1 MLQRIYLN
9 HAFAS
14 RQHNPLAIGLLL
26 TGMVA
31 AVALFLFLQQ
41 LDRRQSLLEEDM
53 LRLRQPQASQTMHLD
68 GKENA
73 GKREEIAA
81 VQTVLAELALP
92 WQPLFTALEKRNL
105 PEVKLLAVEPHP
117 TRHKLRMTAE
127 AQDVGYMLDY
137 VDSLHG
143 APILGDVFLLSHEY
157 KTDGGPMPIRFVVEA
172 AWLF

>member
-26 TGMVA
+26 TDMVA
-31 AVALFLFLQQ
+31 AVALFLFLQ
-41 LDRRQSLLEEDM
+41 LDRRQSLLEEGM
-53 LRLRQPQASQTMHLD
+53 LRLRQPQASQTIRLD

-73 GKREEIAA
+73 AKREEIAA
-81 VQTVLAELALP
+81 VQAVLTELALP

-117 TRHKLRMTAE
+117 KRRKLRITAE

-137 VDSLHG
+137 VDGLHG

>member
-81 VQTVLAELALP
+81 VQAVLAELALP

-117 TRHKLRMTAE
+117 KRHKLRMTAE

>member
-26 TGMVA
+26 AGMVA
-31 AVALFLFLQQ
+31 AVALFLVLQQ
-41 LDRRQSLLEEDM
+41 LDRRQALLEADM

-117 TRHKLRMTAE
+117 KRRKLRLTAE

>member
-9 HAFAS
+9 HSSAS
-14 RQHNPLAIGLLL
+14 RQHNPLGVGLLL
-26 TGMVA
+26 AGMAA

-41 LDRRQSLLEEDM
+41 LDRRQALLEADM
-53 LRLRQPQASQTMHLD
+53 LRLREPQAGKTIRLD

-73 GKREEIAA
+73 AKREEIAA
-81 VQTVLAELALP
+81 VQAVLTELALP

-137 VDSLHG
+137 VDSLHD

-157 KTDGGPMPIRFVVEA
+157 KTDDGPMPIRFVVEA